1 MEQHAASR
9 ENIQGHC
16 VCLPARCAWKSR
28 IASRRNRIGRT
39 CVGSA
44 RWENGDEWKTGWQGH
59 RQYPPVPAPI
69 AIIAVACSL
78 RPPCLGTSE
87 CAQVQKQAD
96 PRRRRRVGRVLAPGV
111 LDTRVC
117 VRASMCVRV
126 CVYWCADCNDDDIH
140 SAVRVRFVRFSGRI
154 LLHGPF
160 RWCGVLDVRACVC
173 VCIAVA
179 AVPAFVGHTGCWQA
193 VGIRVLL
200 LWCFPNIRTTTTTTR
215 RIREVEAIFECFEC
229 LVCVLAARSSPATP
243 RTPTRRVCLC
253 NTTCRRRRRPT
264 TAVGWTVPRVALER
278 ARVSACVCVCV
289 GVMGEKLDVLLLPSL
304 PVTVPAP
311 PPIHPR
317 SWCRT

>member
-1 MEQHAASR
+1 MWNNTQPAGR
-9 ENIQGHC
+9 TYKGHC

-59 RQYPPVPAPI
+59 RQYPPVSAPI

-126 CVYWCADCNDDDIH
+126 CVCIGARIATTTIFIPPCAFGSCGSLDGFCCTGH
-140 SAVRVRFVRFSGRI
+140 FGGVVCSTFARV
-154 LLHGPF
+154 
-160 RWCGVLDVRACVC
+160 CACV
-173 VCIAVA
+173 
-179 AVPAFVGHTGCWQA
+179 
-193 VGIRVLL
+193 
-200 LWCFPNIRTTTTTTR
+200 
-215 RIREVEAIFECFEC
+215 
-229 LVCVLAARSSPATP
+229 
-243 RTPTRRVCLC
+243 
-253 NTTCRRRRRPT
+253 
-264 TAVGWTVPRVALER
+264 
-278 ARVSACVCVCV
+278 
-289 GVMGEKLDVLLLPSL
+289 
-304 PVTVPAP
+304 
-311 PPIHPR
+311 
-317 SWCRT
+317 